1 MGLASRTPR
10 KTFHAMSGML
20 FIVSAPSG
28 AGKTSLV
35 GALLAADP
43 QVRKSVSYTTRDPRP
58 GEVDGR
64 DYRFVSAADFERK
77 LAQGDFLEHALVH
90 GKCYGTSQ
98 QWVAEQAARHD
109 IVLEIDWQGAAQ
121 IRKLRPDA
129 VSIFILPPSMEALAT
144 RLRARGQDSAETI
157 AIRYAKAREEI
168 GHVSEFDYVIMN
180 DDFNRAAQ
188 DLISIVRA
196 ERLRLS
202 RQLARHT
209 DLINRMK

>member
-1 MGLASRTPR
+1 MSRV
-10 KTFHAMSGML
+10 L

-58 GEVDGR
+58 GEVNGR
-64 DYRFVSAADFERK
+64 DYHFVSPADFERK

-90 GKCYGTSQ
+90 GNRYGTSQ

-121 IRKLRPDA
+121 IRKRRPDA

-144 RLRARGQDSAETI
+144 RLQARGQDSAETI
-157 AIRYAKAREEI
+157 ASRYAKAREEI
-168 GHVSEFDYVIMN
+168 SRVGEFNYVIIN
-180 DDFNRAAQ
+180 EDFNRAAQ
-188 DLISIVRA
+188 DLLSIFRA

-202 RQLARHT
+202 RQLVRHA
-209 DLINRMK
+209 DLINQMKSPG